1 MAREGERRSGWAF
14 YGLGFAFLVTMLGTT
29 LPTPLYP
36 LYQQSIGLSS
46 LMVTVVFAVYAAAV
60 VVTLAAVGTA
70 SDHVGRRTLLLP
82 GLAFSAA
89 SAVCFV
95 AANDVGLI
103 LLGRVLSGV
112 SAGVFVG
119 TATAAM
125 VDLAPAGDLALA
137 ALIAV
142 GVNIGGLGLGPLLS
156 GAIAE
161 AGWGDPLRVPYVVD
175 LVLVVP
181 ALAFVWAAPETV
193 RGAGGAR
200 VLTYRRLRLP
210 PEARA
215 AFLPAATA
223 GFTAFAVSGLFGS
236 VGPGM
241 LGEVLHDTSPL
252 LAGGVVALLFAAS
265 AVAQVMLR
273 VTPGIAT
280 LPIGCGTLIVG
291 VVVLAAAV
299 LVPSLAL
306 LIASALIT
314 GLGQGLVV
322 GAGLPAVTSRTSPER
337 RGEVASLYFVV
348 CYVGLCL
355 PVIGV
360 GLLTQS
366 VTLTAAAVTFS
377 CAVVVVTTAALMR
390 IRAVTAA

>member
-1 MAREGERRSGWAF
+1 MKPEADTRTNWAF
-14 YGLGFAFLVTMLGTT
+14 YGIGYAFLVTMLGTT

-46 LMVTVVFAVYAAAV
+46 LMVTVVFAAYAGAV
-60 VVTLAAVGTA
+60 VVTLAVIGTA

-82 GLAFSAA
+82 GLVFSAG
-89 SAVCFV
+89 SAVFFV

-103 LLGRVLSGV
+103 LVGRVFSGV

-142 GVNIGGLGLGPLLS
+142 GVNIGGLGMGPLLS

-161 AGWGDPLRVPYVVD
+161 AGWGDPLRVPYLVD
-175 LVLVVP
+175 LVLIVP
-181 ALAFVWAAPETV
+181 AVLITWAAPETV
-193 RGAGGAR
+193 PGAGGAR
-200 VLTYRRLRLP
+200 AFRYRPLRLP
-210 PEARA
+210 PEVRSV
-215 AFLPAATA
+215 FLPACTA

-273 VTPGIAT
+273 LTPKLAT

-291 VVVLAAAV
+291 VVLLAGAV
-299 LVPSLAL
+299 IVPSLGL
-306 LIASALIT
+306 LIASAVVT

-322 GAGLPAVTSRTSPER
+322 GAGLPAVTSRTSPET

-360 GLLTQS
+360 GLLAQTA
-366 VTLTAAAVTFS
+366 TLTDAAVAFS
-377 CAVVVVTTAALMR
+377 GLVIVVTSAALMR

>member
-1 MAREGERRSGWAF
+1 MAREADRRSQWAF
-14 YGLGFAFLVTMLGTT
+14 YGIGYAFLVTMLGTT

-46 LMVTVVFAVYAAAV
+46 LMVTVVFAVYAGAV
-60 VVTLAAVGTA
+60 VVTLAVIGTA
-70 SDHVGRRTLLLP
+70 SDHVGRRPLLLP
-82 GLAFSAA
+82 ALAFSAA
-89 SAVCFV
+89 SAVCFL
-95 AANDVGLI
+95 AAHDVGLI
-103 LLGRVLSGV
+103 LVGRVLSGV

-119 TATAAM
+119 TATATM

-142 GVNIGGLGLGPLLS
+142 GVNIGGLGLGPLVS
-156 GAIAE
+156 GGIAE
-161 AGWGDPLRVPYVVD
+161 AGWGDPLRAPYLVS

-181 ALAFVWAAPETV
+181 AVAFVWAAPETV
-193 RGAGGAR
+193 HGARGARAFH
-200 VLTYRRLRLP
+200 YRSLRLP
-210 PEARA
+210 PEARG

-236 VGPGM
+236 VGPAM

-306 LIASALIT
+306 LIASAVVA

-348 CYVGLCL
+348 CYIGLCL

-360 GLLTQS
+360 GLLTQR
-366 VTLTAAAVTFS
+366 VTLTHAAVVFSAAAV
-377 CAVVVVTTAALMR
+377 VVTAAALMR
-390 IRAVTAA
+390 IRAVTPA